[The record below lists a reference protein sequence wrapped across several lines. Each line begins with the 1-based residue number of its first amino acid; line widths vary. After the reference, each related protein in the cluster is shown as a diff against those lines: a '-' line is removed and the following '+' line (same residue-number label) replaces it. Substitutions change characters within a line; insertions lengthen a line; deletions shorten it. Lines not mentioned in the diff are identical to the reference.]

1 MLTEAD
7 FRAYLDSFN
16 RCDFDA
22 LSRFYAPDVEFVGR
36 AARLEG
42 RDAVV
47 RFYRDVKSR
56 VRETLRLHG
65 IVIGPHAIVA
75 DLETE
80 LQALEDWPDFPTG
93 PLRRGEVRRS
103 QNFVWYDITGGRFT
117 RVRSAHYR
125 RVEAG
130 AHVSDMVATAGVSM
144 TAPQFAEYIDAFNR
158 GDTAAYSRF
167 YDDDVLLDIA
177 GKRQLRGRQAI
188 ADFYGQVRSQ
198 TRRTIQVV
206 NVLGEANR
214 LAAELQSEFVAL
226 EDIPD
231 FIAGPMK
238 KGGRLFINTIALYEL
253 HDGRFV
259 RIRSAELRKM
269 ARE

>member
-1 MLTEAD
+1 MLTESD
-7 FRAYLDSFN
+7 FRTYLDGFN

-22 LSRFYAPDVEFVGR
+22 FGRFYASDVEFLGR
-36 AARLEG
+36 AARLKG

-47 RFYRDVKSR
+47 SFYRDVKSR
-56 VRETLRLHG
+56 VREILTLHG
-65 IVIGPHAIVA
+65 IVVGPHAIVA

-80 LQALEDWPDFPTG
+80 LQALADWPDFPTG

-103 QNFVWYDITGGRFT
+103 QNFIWYDIAGGQFT

-125 RVEAG
+125 RVEPG
-130 AHVSDMVATAGVSM
+130 ASVSDMTVTPDVSM
-144 TAPQFAEYIDAFNR
+144 TAHQFAEYIDAFNR
-158 GDTAAYSRF
+158 GDTAAYGRF
-167 YDDDVLLDIA
+167 YDEDVLLDVA
-177 GKRQLRGRQAI
+177 GKRQFRGRQAI
-188 ADFYGQVRSQ
+188 ADFYRQVRSQ
-198 TRRTIQVV
+198 ARRTIEVV
-206 NVLGEANR
+206 NLLGDGNR

-231 FIAGPMK
+231 FTAGPMK

-259 RIRSAELRKM
+259 RIRSAELRKVVR
-269 ARE
+269 A